1 MAKKK
6 PAAKPKAKAKPKK
19 PAAKKP
25 TKKATARRAKVEEKP
40 IEPAP
45 PARPVIVSR
54 PPLIGGDRPAPAPTP
69 AAPQIDHAARVATAW
84 QRLEAFVDAGGG
96 GLALNGPASDR
107 AIAQAEKAMK
117 VAFPADFRASLK
129 VHDGQAEGAE
139 FPWMPGVAPLWPVAR
154 IVEEHAKLQ
163 QQLAAKH
170 QPKKETVDAHGKL
183 KGGVYRTGRI
193 PIADKTFLDLDPGP
207 NGVAGQLIT
216 MTSKTDFVVIDASF
230 GAALERWAG
239 ALERNIWV
247 YDRARRAAFPRALP
261 DVTGHPAGLFS
272 RR

>member
-1 MAKKK
+1 MATKKK
-6 PAAKPKAKAKPKK
+6 PAAKPKPKAKK
-19 PAAKKP
+19 PAKPAKK
-25 TKKATARRAKVEEKP
+25 KASAKRGGTQVEEKRT
-40 IEPAP
+40 EPAP
-45 PARPVIVSR
+45 TIRPTIVSR
-54 PPLIGGDRPAPAPTP
+54 PPLIGGDRPPPTSAP
-69 AAPQIDHAARVATAW
+69 AAPQVDHDARAAAAW
-84 QRLEAFVDAGGG
+84 QRLEAFVDGVGG

-117 VAFPADFRASLK
+117 LAFPPDFRASLK
-129 VHDGQAEGAE
+129 VHDGQGDGAA

-163 QQLAAKH
+163 QLAAKH
-170 QPKKETVDAHGKL
+170 APKKETVDAHGKL
-183 KGGVYRTGRI
+183 KGGVFRTGRI

-247 YDRARRAAFPRALP
+247 YDRARGAAYPRALP
-261 DVTGHPAGLFS
+261 EVTGHPAGLFS